1 MNLNH
6 SDLPMEEA
14 SVPKTEAV
22 PELEDMISN
31 PNQATALDP
40 VQTDSESVAITDPG
54 PGSDFPDHASVVS
67 PETEPEKPKRTRKRK
82 TTEGPASQSDTE
94 ADLREET
101 PANSAKARPKR
112 PYVRPEM
119 TVISIDDRL
128 TVQTEADKAKNDL
141 LDLLESY
148 KTGRILTGTIQ
159 GVERSGA
166 NGPALA
172 VLYHGDFKIII
183 VICVLPSS
191 SAENRSSPRL
201 GR

>member
-112 PYVRPEM
+112 PYV
-119 TVISIDDRL
+119 
-128 TVQTEADKAKNDL
+128 
-141 LDLLESY
+141 
-148 KTGRILTGTIQ
+148 
-159 GVERSGA
+159 
-166 NGPALA
+166 
-172 VLYHGDFKIII
+172 
-183 VICVLPSS
+183 LP
-191 SAENRSSPRL
+191 
-201 GR
+201 

>member
-82 TTEGPASQSDTE
+82 T
-94 ADLREET
+94 
-101 PANSAKARPKR
+101 RPKALR
-112 PYVRPEM
+112 P
-119 TVISIDDRL
+119 SL
-128 TVQTEADKAKNDL
+128 TQK
-141 LDLLESY
+141 
-148 KTGRILTGTIQ
+148 RI
-159 GVERSGA
+159 
-166 NGPALA
+166 
-172 VLYHGDFKIII
+172 
-183 VICVLPSS
+183 
-191 SAENRSSPRL
+191 
-201 GR
+201 

>member
-67 PETEPEKPKRTRKRK
+67 PETEPEKPKEPGSVR
-82 TTEGPASQSDTE
+82 
-94 ADLREET
+94 
-101 PANSAKARPKR
+101 RPKALR
-112 PYVRPEM
+112 P
-119 TVISIDDRL
+119 SL
-128 TVQTEADKAKNDL
+128 TQK
-141 LDLLESY
+141 
-148 KTGRILTGTIQ
+148 RI
-159 GVERSGA
+159 
-166 NGPALA
+166 
-172 VLYHGDFKIII
+172 
-183 VICVLPSS
+183 
-191 SAENRSSPRL
+191 
-201 GR
+201 